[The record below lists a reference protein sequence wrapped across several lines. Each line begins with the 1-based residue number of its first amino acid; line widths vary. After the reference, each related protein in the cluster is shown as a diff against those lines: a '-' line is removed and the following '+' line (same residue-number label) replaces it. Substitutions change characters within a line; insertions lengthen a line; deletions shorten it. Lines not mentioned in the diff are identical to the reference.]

1 MAIPEPPA
9 APDAPEHIAAWPG
22 TDAPLGA
29 TWDGEGTNFALF
41 AEMAEGVEL
50 VLFDSTGQET
60 ATYDL
65 VERTDLVWHGYVDK
79 VDPGQHYGY
88 RVRGPYAPG
97 SGLRYNH
104 AKLLLDPYALAISGR
119 FKQGPELFG
128 YRLGTDGAQPSEID
142 SAPAMPRCV
151 VVDRS
156 FPWGEDRRPNTS
168 WTDTI
173 IYEMH
178 VKGFTQRNPDVPE
191 DLRGTYAGLA
201 HPASIEY
208 LQKLGITAV
217 ELMPVHHFIDAG
229 HLVDNGLVN
238 YWGYDSIGYFAPE
251 GRYSSAGTDGQ
262 QVREFKAMIRALHA
276 AGLEVILDVVYNH
289 TGEGNHLGP
298 TVSFR
303 GIDNPA
309 YYRLVDQ
316 DPRFYFDVTGT
327 GNSLNVR
334 NPHTLQVIMDSLR
347 YWVTEMH
354 VDGFRFDLAAALA
367 RQFYEVDRLSAFFDI
382 IHQDPVLSRVKLVA
396 EPWDVGA
403 GGYQVGNFPV
413 RWAEWNGGFR
423 DGVRDYWRGASAG
436 VRDLAYRLTGSSDL
450 YQGEGRQPWAS
461 INFVTAHD
469 GFTLRDLVTY
479 NQKHNEGNCENN
491 RDGTDDNRSW
501 NCGVEGETADAAVTQ
516 LRARQQRN
524 LMATVLLSQGCPMIL
539 AGDELGRTQRGNNN
553 AYCQDNEISWL
564 DWDNVDSE
572 LLDFV
577 QRLVEFRRQE
587 PVLRRRRFFSGQEIY
602 GSGRKDIFW
611 FQPNGR
617 EFTDPVWFNETQRSL
632 GMILNGEEIPDRD
645 TRGQRIHGDSIMV
658 LLHSGDEHIPW
669 TIPTGWGDAW
679 SLVLDTG
686 NPREPQEARSYKAN
700 ETVPM
705 ASHSL
710 ALLRRPLAS

>member
-1 MAIPEPPA
+1 VAIPEIPTT
-9 APDAPEHIAAWPG
+9 PETAEHPAAWPG

-29 TWDGEGTNFALF
+29 TWDGEGANFALF

-50 VLFDSTGQET
+50 VFYDSGGQET
-60 ATYDL
+60 STYDL
-65 VERTDLVWHGYVDK
+65 VERTDLVWHGYVEK

-88 RVRGPYAPG
+88 RVRGPYAPDQ
-97 SGLRYNH
+97 GLRYNH
-104 AKLLLDPYALAISGR
+104 NKLLLDPYALAISGT
-119 FKQGPELFG
+119 FHHGPELFG
-128 YRLGTDGAQPSEID
+128 YRVGADDTEPSDLD

-156 FPWGEDRRPNTS
+156 FPWGDDRRPNTA
-168 WTDTI
+168 WADTI
-173 IYEMH
+173 IYEVH
-178 VKGFTQRNPDVPE
+178 VKGFTEKHPDVPE

-201 HPASIEY
+201 HPAAIAH
-208 LQKLGITAV
+208 LQNLGVTAV
-217 ELMPVHHFIDAG
+217 ELMPVHQFIDSG
-229 HLVDNGLVN
+229 FLVQRGLVN
-238 YWGYDSIGYFAPE
+238 YWGYDSVGYFAPE
-251 GRYSSAGTDGQ
+251 ARYSASGAHGQ
-262 QVREFKAMIRALHA
+262 QVREFKAMVRALHA

-303 GIDNPA
+303 GLDNRA
-309 YYRLVDQ
+309 YYRLMDEN
-316 DPRFYFDVTGT
+316 PRFYFDVTGT

-423 DGVRDYWRGASAG
+423 DSVRDYWRGTSPG

-479 NQKHNEGNCENN
+479 NQKHNEANGENN
-491 RDGTDDNRSW
+491 KDGTDDNRSW
-501 NCGVEGETADAAVTQ
+501 NCGVEGESDDPAVNE
-516 LRARQQRN
+516 LRGRQRRN
-524 LMATVLLSQGCPMIL
+524 LISTVLLSQGCPMAL
-539 AGDELGRTQRGNNN
+539 GGDEIGRTQHGNNN
-553 AYCQDNEISWL
+553 AYCQDTEISWL
-564 DWDNVDSE
+564 DWDHVDADM
-572 LLDFV
+572 LAYV
-577 QRLVEFRRQE
+577 QRLIDFRRTQ
-587 PVLRRRRFFSGQEIY
+587 PVLRRKRFFSGQEIY

-611 FQPNGR
+611 FLPNGR
-617 EFTDPVWFNETQRSL
+617 EFRDPNWFNEAERSL
-632 GMILNGEEIPDRD
+632 GMILNGDEIPDRD
-645 TRGQRIHGDSIMV
+645 ARGQRIAGDSIMV
-658 LLHSGDEHIPW
+658 LLHSGDVDITWVIP
-669 TIPTGWGDAW
+669 PGWGDSW
-679 SLVLDTG
+679 SFVLDTA
-686 NPREPQEARSYKAN
+686 NPSAAEGSLQFRPRDK
-700 ETVPM
+700 VPVL
-705 ASHSL
+705 AHSL
-710 ALLRRPLAS
+710 VVLRRPRN